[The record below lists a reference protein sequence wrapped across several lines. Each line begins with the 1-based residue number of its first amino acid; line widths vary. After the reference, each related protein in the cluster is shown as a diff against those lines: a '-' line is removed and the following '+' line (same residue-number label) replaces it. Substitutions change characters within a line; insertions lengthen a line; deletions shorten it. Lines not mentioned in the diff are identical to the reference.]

1 MKLHLAEQ
9 HAQVLK
15 SQILL
20 NLQGLKQISR
30 VQNYATIQN
39 VEETMIRVWHSC
51 SKRKPRSSIEVKGTI
66 SNLSRQNEEL
76 M

>member
-1 MKLHLAEQ
+1 
-9 HAQVLK
+9 
-15 SQILL
+15 
-20 NLQGLKQISR
+20 LQGLKQISQ